1 MRQGRSKGYMM
12 ARWVLVVKILAAVY
26 SKVAVEKVVFH
37 LSCRKNHGEHRKLAV
52 KRRELKELEVR
63 MKV

>member
-1 MRQGRSKGYMM
+1 MM